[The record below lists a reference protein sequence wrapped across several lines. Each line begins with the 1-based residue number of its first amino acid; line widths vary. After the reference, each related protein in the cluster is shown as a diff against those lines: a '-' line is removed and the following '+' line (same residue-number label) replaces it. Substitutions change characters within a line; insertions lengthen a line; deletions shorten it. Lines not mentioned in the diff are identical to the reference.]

1 MSTISASTI
10 QRDIICF
17 QVQALN
23 NVDVGNSTSFGDP
36 VPFIDT
42 SKVHFN
48 EGGFTFASN
57 GVTFPETGYYVIGA
71 SLYYQAQGATNTND
85 RVCPEMRFRNITQD
99 SNMGTNS
106 IAAMGYI
113 RNLNS
118 SGYNGPRNSSSM
130 HTLIVSLTAGDK
142 IGVQIRRGADT
153 GRSCDIEDESVMWG
167 FKLQ

>member
-36 VPFIDT
+36 VSFIDT

-48 EGGFTFASN
+48 EGGFTIASN
-57 GVTFPETGYYVIGA
+57 GVRFPETGYYVIGA
-71 SLYYQAQGATNTND
+71 SLFYQAQSATTTND

-118 SGYNGPRNSSSM
+118 SGYSGPRNSSSM

-153 GRSCDIEDESVMWG
+153 GRDCEIEDESVMWG

>member
-36 VPFIDT
+36 VSFIDT

-48 EGGFTFASN
+48 EGGFTIASN

-71 SLYYQAQGATNTND
+71 SLFYQAQSATTTND

-113 RNLNS
+113 RNLNVIGQCYCLPRQLNDRRHPDVMVVIVLVLALLYIF
-118 SGYNGPRNSSSM
+118 GYYIFHQN
-130 HTLIVSLTAGDK
+130 L
-142 IGVQIRRGADT
+142 
-153 GRSCDIEDESVMWG
+153 
-167 FKLQ
+167 